1 MTYTLIGKDLA
12 KKGVQFIAQDS
23 EECKTC
29 RLYPICI
36 KNLTLG
42 RRYVIKDIK
51 DKVFQCKLSGEVIL
65 VDVELAEIPIL
76 VEKKKAIEGVTLE
89 FKPLE
94 KKKRELFNPEGLNSG
109 DKVRIIKILEDYDKN
124 RKKVLVRII

>member
-89 FKPLE
+89 FKPLK